1 MGEDGLVSAAN
12 MSVALLCMDS
22 AMDDISWCSPA
33 GDQAWQASF
42 CSKKML
48 VSMVSGEG
56 FAKISAALRS
66 DNSAAMDALAAAAAS
81 RAAAAASVGV
91 ADAGAA
97 ASAGAAAREAGA
109 QGSSRRRYYL
119 T

>member
-1 MGEDGLVSAAN
+1 LFPWYQARVS
-12 MSVALLCMDS
+12 
-22 AMDDISWCSPA
+22 P
-33 GDQAWQASF
+33 
-42 CSKKML
+42 
-48 VSMVSGEG
+48 
-56 FAKISAALRS
+56 AKISAALRG

-97 ASAGAAAREAGA
+97 ASSGAAAREAGA
-109 QGSSRRRYYL
+109 QGCSRRRYYL